1 MYRWTL
7 LHHWWAWLQVI
18 QNTLWRCSEKRV
30 GTFNQRTETDEWLL
44 FILSFFITRPA
55 SFPPLNQRVEAER
68 ERERESSVSAGVVL
82 LFNVVCSQK
91 KKHKGMYLFG
101 HVATNAC
108 EKIKPP
114 LTRSSNAETL
124 LAISFWNGAGFY
136 NSMMLSWQQHFLCSA
151 RTITEAPSATQY
163 MIQHILAGMCAGVFF
178 HRSVEA
184 FCSVGQKLN
193 VERWTKTRWVWWR
206 AATTLKCFNDKK

>member
-68 ERERESSVSAGVVL
+68 EREREQRFSRCCVTLQCCVQPKEKTQGNVFVWACCYECLWEHKTHHFKIRQMQKHFL
-82 LFNVVCSQK
+82 LF
-91 KKHKGMYLFG
+91 LFEMVQDFTIQWCCHG
-101 HVATNAC
+101 
-108 EKIKPP
+108 
-114 LTRSSNAETL
+114 SN
-124 LAISFWNGAGFY
+124 ISYVLPA
-136 NSMMLSWQQHFLCSA
+136 Q
-151 RTITEAPSATQY
+151 
-163 MIQHILAGMCAGVFF
+163 
-178 HRSVEA
+178 
-184 FCSVGQKLN
+184 
-193 VERWTKTRWVWWR
+193 
-206 AATTLKCFNDKK
+206 